1 MDFVG
6 AACLSAAILSLGLA
20 VPGSATR
27 QQSHHWI
34 ARLVAHHQQRLA
46 EARISG
52 NPRTYLAI
60 SVIGPAV
67 LFGIGW
73 LQSPVLAAF
82 AGAGGLLLPRFYL
95 AWLVHAQACRSEAE
109 APRLLQAFL
118 AGLTGG
124 STYLDALRQARLTCS
139 DPLIQ
144 EDLDFVVQRF
154 LLDAPLHESL
164 REVRARTTTRN
175 LGLIWETLTI
185 CAENHLPTQAA
196 RSLFFE
202 LSTTIQFNVQLA
214 NEVRARSSGQRAQ
227 IWMLAVIVPGMY
239 LYLRLTSPQLL
250 SVLDETMLG
259 RFVLLPLAAVLQ
271 VAGIAL
277 SLRIAR
283 FEA

>member
-20 VPGSATR
+20 FPKPAKRQHSRRLIGSLLT
-27 QQSHHWI
+27 
-34 ARLVAHHQQRLA
+34 HHQQRLA

-52 NPRTYLAI
+52 NPRTYLAM
-60 SVIGPAV
+60 SVVGPVV

-82 AGAGGLLLPRFYL
+82 AGIGGLLLPRFYL
-95 AWLVHAQACRSEAE
+95 AWLVHIQARRSEAE
-109 APRLLQAFL
+109 APRLLQALL

-124 STYLDALRQARLTCS
+124 STYLDALRQARLTS
-139 DPLIQ
+139 GDPWIR
-144 EDLDFVVQRF
+144 EDLDFVIQRF
-154 LLDAPLHESL
+154 MLDAPLHESL
-164 REVRARTTTRN
+164 REIRARTTTRN

-185 CAENHLPTQAA
+185 CAEHHLPTQSA
-196 RSLFFE
+196 RNLFSE

-227 IWMLAVIVPGMY
+227 IWLLAVIVPGVY

-250 SVLDETMLG
+250 SVLDDTMMG
-259 RFVLLPLAAVLQ
+259 RFVLLPLAAVLE